1 MSDVIIVDIDNLIN
15 AYNEGLARNF
25 SLNPNDTN
33 VSIGMAQPLT
43 GIEAVL
49 ESSIWASDLSF
60 AEYHMQL
67 GRETESAID
76 EEAETS
82 EQAFNI
88 KNYLYQE
95 CYTTDINGQRQEDL
109 DFFTNKSQSDF
120 DYKQSK
126 ALYKK
131 RYTNDFNYRFGA
143 NLSKAFDEKYFGKDG
158 KVSLGFNDKKY
169 DLNFGIEKCFDCLIN
184 INLNYAIP
192 ALEFTFDFSK
202 QLQKIKEILAQLER
216 DLNPT
221 LVFKMICEV
230 GLNFGKNLICPSQLV
245 GISLLLPS
253 LFGKYSLDLA
263 KIRFDWTVAIGAV
276 LKTIVGAI
284 TSFIENIP
292 KLIVPFIDCA
302 INSIRSVVRYIST
315 LISSTENV
323 YNTIAGS
330 VNQVTKAFI
339 NSFETTKDALEYLNI
354 IDTDAENALEEAEDT
369 AKEIKKLYGS
379 IFENI
384 SKLGAAQ
391 MNKSR
396 WEETIEKFVL
406 FVKEKYN
413 TLGTDIRDVDFNNL
427 KLTLVEFLEAFPQ
440 YITTVTDGYESE
452 DFNLYKEIEKEK
464 EKLEAYTELFQEE
477 LQDYQREV
485 IKENNR
491 KDYFRLDFV
500 GENRSLSYP
509 NGKATLEAATKEA
522 FARLMSEYRAN
533 NPGASKEQIAAK
545 TIEFNEKA
553 KTLGRRM
560 AFKETP
566 AVIDKTKK
574 KVDIAAGIN
583 SKNKNYLRPPGEEW
597 NWYDYVFAKYGVD
610 IENKYRTSTYN
621 LLPKANFAKSS
632 NENIKKFFDTYVI
645 KYLIEFKDYIM
656 KVTGNVIL
664 AYKGIEKFL
673 GEYVETDLKI
683 LGNIQEILHVIRFL
697 RLVYELSRNGFDNC
711 KKIKENKEVFKAIL
725 AENNQQLT
733 YDDSLLEAQNLDP
746 ADHLALKT
754 KDGRYSTIID
764 LNKCDEAMQH
774 LSVNEN
780 NLDSIYEGILNGLQ

>member
-1 MSDVIIVDIDNLIN
+1 MSDVLIVDIDNLIN
-15 AYNEGLARNF
+15 AYNEGLSRNV
-25 SLNPNDTN
+25 SLNPSDTN

-67 GRETESAID
+67 GQETESAID
-76 EEAETS
+76 EEAETPK
-82 EQAFNI
+82 QAFDI
-88 KNYLYQE
+88 KNYIYQE

-109 DFFTNKSQSDF
+109 DYFTNQSKTEF
-120 DYKQSK
+120 DYKQGR
-126 ALYKK
+126 AIYRK

-143 NLSKAFDEKYFGKDG
+143 NLSKAFDEKFFGKDG
-158 KVSLGFNDKKY
+158 KVSLEFNDKKY

-221 LVFKMICEV
+221 LVFKMICDV
-230 GLNFGKNLICPSQLV
+230 GINFGKNLICPSQLV

-263 KIRFDWTVAIGAV
+263 KIRFDWTVAIGTI

-284 TSFIENIP
+284 TSFVENIP
-292 KLIVPFIDCA
+292 RLIVPFIDCA
-302 INSIRSVVRYIST
+302 INSIRSIVRYIST

-330 VNQVTKAFI
+330 INQVTKAIVNTFQ
-339 NSFETTKDALEYLNI
+339 TAGDALETIGIL
-354 IDTDAENALEEAEDT
+354 DTDAENALEDLEDT
-369 AKEIKKLYGS
+369 LGEVSKVSKILQSLKNNLNANNR
-379 IFENI
+379 NI
-384 SKLGAAQ
+384 SNEYEAALQ
-391 MNKSR
+391 
-396 WEETIEKFVL
+396 
-406 FVKEKYN
+406 
-413 TLGTDIRDVDFNNL
+413 DF
-427 KLTLVEFLEAFPQ
+427 VEFLNQEYGAEVLSGVGFEQIKFSLIEFLEINP
-440 YITTVTDGYESE
+440 GYVPIILNESSEE
-452 DFNLYKEIEKEK
+452 DFELYKEIGKEK
-464 EKLEAYTELFQEE
+464 EKLEKLYSKVRTQTE
-477 LQDYQREV
+477 DYNREV
-485 IKENNR
+485 IKEKNR
-491 KDYFRLDFV
+491 KDFFRLDFV
-500 GENRSLSYP
+500 GDNRSLSYP
-509 NGKATLEAATKEA
+509 NGQATLEAATNQA
-522 FARLMSEYRAN
+522 FSRLMSEYRTK
-533 NPGASKEQIAAK
+533 NPGASKAELQAK
-545 TIEFNEKA
+545 TLEFKEKA

-560 AFKETP
+560 AFRETAP
-566 AVIDKTKK
+566 IISKTKEK
-574 KVDIAAGIN
+574 RDIAAGIN
-583 SKNKNYLRPPGEEW
+583 SKNKNYKRPPNQEW

-610 IENKYRTSTYN
+610 IENKYKTTPYN

-632 NENIKKFFDTYVI
+632 NKNVKEFFDTYVI
-645 KYLIEFKDYIM
+645 KYLIELKDYIM

-664 AYKGIEKFL
+664 AYKGIERFL

-697 RLVYELSRNGFDNC
+697 RLVYELSKNGFDNC

-725 AENNQQLT
+725 AENNQQIT
-733 YDDSLLEAQNLDP
+733 YDDSILEKQNLDP
-746 ADHLALKT
+746 ADYLALKT